1 MKLSAIYKFQL
12 AEHKRSI
19 IVFYLVII
27 ATLAFV
33 FATNA
38 VSGLISSQSAF
49 SIQVTGI
56 DLAPAIFLFVYGLNA
71 FKENFQMSLQNGISR
86 KTLFINQIAVDL
98 TLAVGMSLLNQI
110 FLFIGKSMA
119 SFFNTIQYSS
129 ILEKIYDLRY
139 AGHPNGLMLY
149 LENFLFYIFLF
160 AAFLSIGYFIS
171 VAFYRMNKKQKFAY
185 SFGFYILAFVAF
197 PLIDE
202 LLYKLGIFS
211 VQISEVLLRFLYAI
225 MGVSAQNPY
234 IAMISLLI
242 ISIIMRSLTW
252 LLVRKTGIKN

>member
-12 AEHKRSI
+12 AEHKKSI

-27 ATLAFV
+27 AILAVV
-33 FATNA
+33 FTINI
-38 VSGLISSQSAF
+38 VSVLIPNQSNF
-49 SIQVTGI
+49 SIQLSGI
-56 DLAPAIFLFVYGLNA
+56 DLAPTIFLFVCGLNA

-86 KTLFINQIAVDL
+86 KSLFVNRIAVDL

-110 FLFIGKSMA
+110 ILFIGKSMA
-119 SFFNTIQYSS
+119 LFSATIQYSS
-129 ILEKIYDLRY
+129 LLEELYGLRY

-149 LENFLFYIFLF
+149 LEIFLFYIFLF
-160 AAFLSIGYFIS
+160 AAFLSIGYFIT
-171 VAFYRMNKKQKFAY
+171 VAFYRMNKKQKIAY
-185 SFGFYILAFVAF
+185 IVGFYILAFVAF

-211 VQISEVLLRFLYAI
+211 VLISEVLLRFLYAI